1 MGTLLTCCVHV
12 HVVLRVGW
20 GTERGEKGR
29 GERVGCLP
37 GRLFGNIYIWEMLK
51 MCDLVV
57 INIGISYKKWF
68 KVLCKDYIPVLFV
81 KAKILE
87 K

>member
-1 MGTLLTCCVHV
+1 MGNLLACCVHV
-12 HVVLRVGW
+12 HVVLRMGW
-20 GTERGEKGR
+20 GTERGGKGEG
-29 GERVGCLP
+29 GESCLT
-37 GRLFGNIYIWEMLK
+37 GRLLGDIYIWEMLK

-57 INIGISYKKWF
+57 INIGIFYKKWF
-68 KVLCKDYIPVLFV
+68 KVLCKDYIPVLFI